1 MVFVLLGPRI
11 YLCVNERICFIC
23 FMRLELYLWHVL
35 CQTGLKVS
43 RLEPSLASV
52 ILILPQPFG
61 DQSVALSFH
70 QFLGYGCLGVCH
82 EGEGRE
88 ASSGEVHEAS
98 FSFSAGR

>member
-1 MVFVLLGPRI
+1 MFGTL
-11 YLCVNERICFIC
+11 
-23 FMRLELYLWHVL
+23 
-35 CQTGLKVS
+35 
-43 RLEPSLASV
+43 SLACFVSNRFEGFKV
-52 ILILPQPFG
+52 GTELGFSDFDFTPAIWDL
-61 DQSVALSFH
+61 SVALSFH